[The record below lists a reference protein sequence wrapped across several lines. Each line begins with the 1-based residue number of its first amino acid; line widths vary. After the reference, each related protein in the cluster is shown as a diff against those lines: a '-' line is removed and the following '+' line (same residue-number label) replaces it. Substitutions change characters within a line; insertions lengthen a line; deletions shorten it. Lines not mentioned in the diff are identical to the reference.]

1 MKRNI
6 ELLTFFFLLL
16 SLVGAGILLK
26 SQTLAGGKA
35 GKKTVSTTKPA
46 AVGGHEDFTDMMNG
60 IHFDFCCSLEALV
73 IDPLGRKLGY
83 DPIKKKRYDEIP
95 RSGYGGPVRG
105 STPTEALNPPK
116 EIEIVAAINGDYI
129 IKVTGT
135 KNGKYGIGVST
146 HNTARQSFDKLL
158 AKDIPILPNIVHV
171 YSVHYDSANLSATTV
186 SGGFDGGGQR
196 PKDVN
201 KFLTYANPSDSQT
214 DLPSGTTVFP
224 LMIFYGNNAITSTFK
239 ASLNGVDVTS
249 LFNPNPG
256 SHETVNL
263 LLSPGRNVLLLSTDG
278 NLPSRIATDTDRL
291 VFIVK

>member
-35 GKKTVSTTKPA
+35 GKKTASTSKADT
-46 AVGGHEDFTDMMNG
+46 VRGHEDVADRMNG
-60 IHFDFCCSLEALV
+60 IQFEFCCFVEALV
-73 IDPLGRKLGY
+73 MDPLGRKLGL
-83 DPIKKKRYDEIP
+83 DPITSQRYDEIP
-95 RSGYGGPVRG
+95 WSGYGAPIRDV
-105 STPTEALNPPK
+105 STEEMRNPPK
-116 EIEIVAAINGDYI
+116 EIEITGAINGDYLVR
-129 IKVTGT
+129 VTGIGS
-135 KNGKYGIGVST
+135 GKYGIQVWLDNKT
-146 HNTARQSFDKLL
+146 RQSYSKTL
-158 AKDIPILPNIVHV
+158 ASNVQTSRNAVHT
-171 YSVHYDSANLSATTV
+171 YSVHYDSSNLSAIYA

-214 DLPSGTTVFP
+214 DLPAGTTTFP

-239 ASLNGVDVTS
+239 ATMNGVDITN
-249 LFNPNPG
+249 LFSPTAGN
-256 SHETVNL
+256 HETVNL
-263 LLSPGRNVLLLSTDG
+263 PLSPGRNVLSLSTDG
-278 NLPSRIATDTDRL
+278 NLPTRVATDTDRL